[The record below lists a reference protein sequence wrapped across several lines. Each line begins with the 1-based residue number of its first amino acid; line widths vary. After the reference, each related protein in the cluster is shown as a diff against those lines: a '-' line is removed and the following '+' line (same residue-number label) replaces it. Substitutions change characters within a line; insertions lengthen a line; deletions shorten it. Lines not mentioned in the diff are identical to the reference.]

1 MRRVVRVTQKM
12 KWKGKMKKEG
22 YYIIV
27 GPNLKIVKVK
37 NTVILRPGQGKWISL
52 SYNFSRRKSNEFL
65 FPVLVTQL

>member
-1 MRRVVRVTQKM
+1 
-12 KWKGKMKKEG
+12 MKKEG
-22 YYIIV
+22 YNNIV